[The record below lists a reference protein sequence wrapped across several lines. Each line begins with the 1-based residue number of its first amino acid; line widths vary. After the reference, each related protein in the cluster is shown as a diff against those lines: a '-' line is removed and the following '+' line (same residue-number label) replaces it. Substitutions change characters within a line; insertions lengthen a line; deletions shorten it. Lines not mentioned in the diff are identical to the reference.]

1 MGILTRLERYAA
13 ANKTG
18 FMTTLKTACVATI
31 YTCPV
36 AAGLPVMVSKVR
48 AVAGAGLVGDR
59 YYEGQGTWSHWPGGG
74 RQVTLIEEEVI
85 ASLEHVLAT
94 VVTGAQTRRN
104 IVTRNVRLN
113 DWVGF
118 DFAIG
123 EVVMRGVRLCEP
135 CAHLE
140 QHSHRGIAAALQRRG
155 GLRADI
161 LRGGVIHQGDR
172 LRLVGHLVGH

>member
-1 MGILTRLERYAA
+1 
-13 ANKTG
+13 
-18 FMTTLKTACVATI
+18 MTTLKTACVAAI
-31 YTCPV
+31 YISPL
-36 AAGLPVMVSKVR
+36 AAGLPVLVSEVS

-85 ASLEHVLAT
+85 ASLRQALMAP
-94 VVTGAQTRRN
+94 VTGAQTRRN
-104 IVTRNVRLN
+104 IVTRHVELN
-113 DWVGF
+113 AWVGL
-118 DFAIG
+118 DFAVG

-140 QHSHRGIAAALQRRG
+140 QHSHRGIAAALQHRG

-161 LRGGVIHQGDR
+161 LHGGVIRQGDM
-172 LRLVGHLVGH
+172 LRRV

>member
-1 MGILTRLERYAA
+1 
-13 ANKTG
+13 
-18 FMTTLKTACVATI
+18 MTIFKTARVAAI
-31 YTCPV
+31 YISPI
-36 AAGLPVMVSKVR
+36 AAGLPVLVSEVR

-85 ASLEHVLAT
+85 TSLQQALTA

-104 IVTRNVRLN
+104 IVTQHVELN
-113 DWVGF
+113 GWVGL
-118 DFAIG
+118 DFAVG

-140 QHSHRGIAAALQRRG
+140 QHSHRGIAAALQHSG

-161 LRGGVIHQGDR
+161 LRGGVIRRGDT
-172 LRLVGHLVGH
+172 LRRV

>member
-1 MGILTRLERYAA
+1 
-13 ANKTG
+13 
-18 FMTTLKTACVATI
+18 MTTFKTARVAAI
-31 YTCPV
+31 YISPI
-36 AAGLPVMVSKVR
+36 AAGLPVLVGEVR

-85 ASLEHVLAT
+85 ASLQQVLT
-94 VVTGAQTRRN
+94 GVVTAAQVRRN
-104 IVTRNVRLN
+104 ILTQHVELN
-113 DWVGF
+113 AWVGL
-118 DFAIG
+118 DFAVG

-140 QHSHRGIAAALQRRG
+140 QHSHRGMAAALQHRG

-161 LRGGVIHQGDR
+161 LHGGVIRQGDR
-172 LRLVGHLVGH
+172 LRLV